1 MKRRPARPPWKLD
14 ALRPGAALLAVLMMA
29 GCQRAPT
36 DEAARSAPLPDAP
49 AVAAAPAAP
58 ATSAA
63 EPAAST
69 ASDANVAVNEAQE
82 AEAPAAPETHDADS
96 ALPDFIPRPGD
107 SHGHLAGLHKVP
119 DPLKLRSSVAYVIDA
134 GTREVLLA
142 KNEGAVLP
150 IASLT
155 KLMTALVVRE
165 AGQPL
170 DEVLTVTEDDV
181 DREKN
186 SRSRLR
192 VGTTLTRDD
201 ALHLALMSSEN
212 RAAHAL
218 ARAYPGGL
226 EAFVRAMNAK
236 AKQLALNDTTFADPT
251 GLSSA
256 NQSTARDLAKLAAAA
271 GKDPLVRAYST
282 TPGYLMPVG
291 KRVLQYRNS
300 NRLVKRKD
308 WQIALQKTGYT
319 TEAGQCLVMHTKLGG
334 RDAIVV
340 LLDAAD
346 KASRSR
352 DADRI
357 RQWAGGEHTA
367 SHAAGKRS

>member
-1 MKRRPARPPWKLD
+1 L
-14 ALRPGAALLAVLMMA
+14 ALLLVA

-36 DEAARSAPLPDAP
+36 GGPVP
-49 AVAAAPAAP
+49 ATPQAGSPTVAAAPAAP
-58 ATSAA
+58 ASGAAAPAA
-63 EPAAST
+63 EPAAS
-69 ASDANVAVNEAQE
+69 AAADPAVALNESHE

-96 ALPDFIPRPGD
+96 ALPDFIPRPAD
-107 SHGHLAGLHKVP
+107 SFGHMAGLHKVP

-142 KNEGAVLP
+142 KNEAAVLP

-165 AGQPL
+165 AGQPM

-181 DREKN
+181 DREKH

-192 VGTTLTRDD
+192 VGSTLTRDE

-226 EAFVRAMNAK
+226 EAFVRAMNEK
-236 AKQLALNDTTFADPT
+236 AKQLALADTKFADPT

-256 NQSTARDLAKLAAAA
+256 NQSTARDLAKLAVAA

-319 TEAGQCLVMHTKLGG
+319 TEAGQCLVMHTRFGG

-357 RQWAGGEHTA
+357 RQWASGESTA
-367 SHAAGKRS
+367 AHAPGKKS